1 MLRRMFL
8 LLVMVSIAG
17 IALPS
22 AQTATP
28 RAVQTSK
35 SSDLL
40 PQSQLKAL
48 ITNAKTP
55 ADHVKLQK
63 HFLALAA
70 KYDADAAEH
79 ADLTKLYR
87 SNPGSHYPG
96 NNAQQADHCDRLSEL
111 LQDGAKAARALAS
124 DHEKMATVKVS

>member
-1 MLRRMFL
+1 MLKRMLLLL
-8 LLVMVSIAG
+8 LLVSMAG

-22 AQTATP
+22 AA
-28 RAVQTSK
+28 QTSK

-40 PQSQLKAL
+40 KPSEVKAL
-48 ITNAKTP
+48 IVNAKTP

-63 HFLALAA
+63 HFQALAA
-70 KYDADAAEH
+70 KYDAEAAEH

-111 LQDGAKAARALAS
+111 MLEGAKSARALAS
-124 DHEKMATVKVS
+124 DHEKMAGTK